1 MRLARGLRWLN
12 RVRGGHRVLRRLS
25 PVRPRPTFVLS
36 SNGFRYRCDPG
47 SYIDWAIATLGDYEP
62 EQKHLFLRQFPAN
75 QRRTIL
81 DIGANIGAH
90 SLTFSREFAQVLAFE
105 PNPQVFE
112 KVTANLALNPEARIE
127 PFRIGLS
134 DRPGEAVFYQPLEH
148 GDNLGLGTFDPASR
162 TEPCRM
168 VTLPIERGD
177 AFLANRQ
184 LGPIDAIKIDVQG
197 LEAKVLAGLRTTI
210 ERDRPLIWVEMSFPT
225 LDDLA
230 ARGGLGAIMPS
241 GYRLLRFAVLSRF
254 GLFRHRLVPM
264 PALDPDHEADYLL
277 VPVEWP
283 MPEGS

>member
-1 MRLARGLRWLN
+1 
-12 RVRGGHRVLRRLS
+12 VLRRLS
-25 PVRPRPTFVLS
+25 PVKPRPTFVLR
-36 SNGFRYRCDPG
+36 SNGFSYRCEPG

-62 EQKHLFLRQFPAN
+62 EQKRLFLGLFPPN
-75 QRRTIL
+75 RRRTIL

-90 SLTFSREFAQVLAFE
+90 SLSFSRHFGQVLAFE

-112 KVTANLALNPEARIE
+112 KLKANLALNPEARIE

-162 TEPCRM
+162 TEPCTV

-184 LGPIDAIKIDVQG
+184 VGPIDAIKIDVQG
-197 LEAKVLAGLRTTI
+197 LEAKVLAGLRATI

-225 LDDLA
+225 LGDLA
-230 ARGGLGAIMPS
+230 ARGGLGAIMPP
-241 GYRLLRFAVLSRF
+241 GYRLLRFVVLLRF
-254 GLFRHRLVPM
+254 GLFRHRLVPT
-264 PALDPDHEADYLL
+264 PALDRNHEADYLL
-277 VPVEWP
+277 VPDDWP